1 VTVPPIEKVAG
12 GGGGEPESPP
22 PPPHPTMSRART
34 VIDPIERNM
43 MILRNPAIR
52 DSEWFR
58 SFMTLLAF

>member
-1 VTVPPIEKVAG
+1 VAG